1 MRRSWSSASS
11 RCTPTPPRAGDRPG
25 TPPRRARPPRR
36 WAPRSCEPCEGW
48 GPAWKRE
55 FSAPTCRS
63 NWSTT
68 ARSPSCWSCERND
81 CMSTSQDKWG
91 VDRSDDDT
99 WDIVSSVGYTAL
111 LVAGWRALHAAS
123 DHPLVRDDYAK
134 YFIAASADPFLNG
147 VLNDPGTSEGAVAF
161 PRLYGVQTRFFDEF
175 FSSAAERGIRQ
186 AVIVAAGLDSRA
198 YRLTWPAGTTV
209 FEVDQP
215 KVLEFKARVLAQRAA
230 EPAAD
235 RRDVAADLRDDWSIP
250 LQNKGFNAEFPT
262 AWSVEG
268 ILPYL
273 TGDAQDTLFSRITE
287 LSAPGSRLGIG
298 ALGSCLDQDRLAA
311 LESSYPGLNL
321 SGDVNF
327 STLTY
332 DEATK
337 TKPAQWNDY
346 YGGHV
351 RAEA

>member
-1 MRRSWSSASS
+1 
-11 RCTPTPPRAGDRPG
+11 
-25 TPPRRARPPRR
+25 
-36 WAPRSCEPCEGW
+36 
-48 GPAWKRE
+48 
-55 FSAPTCRS
+55 
-63 NWSTT
+63 
-68 ARSPSCWSCERND
+68 
-81 CMSTSQDKWG
+81 MSTSQGKWG

-147 VLNDPGTSEGAVAF
+147 ALAEPGTSEGAATF

-198 YRLTWPAGTTV
+198 YRLTWPTGTTV

-215 KVLEFKARVLAQRAA
+215 KVLEFKTRVLAQHSA

-250 LQNKGFNAEFPT
+250 LRDNGFNTDLPT

-273 TGDAQDTLFSRITE
+273 TGDAQDTLFGRITE
-287 LSAPGSRLGIG
+287 LSAPGTRLGIG

-311 LESSYPGLNL
+311 LEGSHPGLNL

-332 DEATK
+332 DDATK
-337 TKPAQWNDY
+337 TKPAQWLADHGWTVDPVQTNPELQRE
-346 YGGHV
+346 YGRTPTQVDMDLDEIMHSEYITAT
-351 RAEA
+351 R

>member
-1 MRRSWSSASS
+1 MM
-11 RCTPTPPRAGDRPG
+11 TP
-25 TPPRRARPPRR
+25 
-36 WAPRSCEPCEGW
+36 E
-48 GPAWKRE
+48 
-55 FSAPTCRS
+55 
-63 NWSTT
+63 
-68 ARSPSCWSCERND
+68 
-81 CMSTSQDKWG
+81 DKKW
-91 VDRSDDDT
+91 VRSDDDE

-111 LVAGWRALHAAS
+111 LVAGWRALHATGAQ
-123 DHPLVRDDYAK
+123 PLVRDDYAK
-134 YFIAASADPFLNG
+134 HFITASADPFLTKA
-147 VLNDPGTSEGAVAF
+147 LADPGTSAGATAF

-175 FSSAAERGIRQ
+175 FTAAAENGVRQ

-198 YRLTWPAGTTV
+198 YRLQWPGGATV
-209 FEVDQP
+209 FEIDQP
-215 KVLEFKARVLAQRAA
+215 KVLEFKARVLAQHAA
-230 EPAAD
+230 KPAAD

-250 LQNKGFNAEFPT
+250 LRDRGFDTELPV

-311 LESSYPGLNL
+311 LEGSYPGLNL

-332 DEATK
+332 DDATK
-337 TKPAQWNDY
+337 TKPAQWLADHGWTVDPVQTNPGLQRE
-346 YGGHV
+346 YGQTPAQVDLDLDEIMHSEYITAT
-351 RAEA
+351 R